1 MELRQPFVKLPWRFD
16 AERLAEEVRALP
28 ESAWMAHPSRMQGN
42 SAVALV
48 SRGGGDND
56 DFDGEMALTAH
67 LEACPYMMQVMASFG
82 EVLGRSRLMRLA
94 PGAEVAL
101 HVDFNYH
108 WVSRLRLHIPV
119 VTDPRVLFQC
129 ADEKVHM
136 AAGEC
141 WTFNSWRRHR
151 VINGGEAD
159 RIHLVVDTSGSSR
172 LWRVVEAAQREAG
185 EPSPGEAEL
194 LPYRP
199 RVRADIEVE
208 RYNSAPVMA
217 PGELDGLVAALLAE
231 IEAFPGNDAERVKE
245 YRQLLQGFCKDW
257 RVTWVRH
264 GFRRSGWPEYREL
277 IEAVRAQLHPEPRAL
292 VTGSNQIGVNPIIQ
306 QRILAPALA
315 EVHFE
320 RMIGDAAR
328 ES

>member
-16 AERLAEEVRALP
+16 AERMAEEVGALP
-28 ESAWMAHPSRMQGN
+28 ATAWMAHPSRMQGN
-42 SAVALV
+42 SAAALV
-48 SRGGGDND
+48 SRDGGDND
-56 DFDGEMALTAH
+56 DFDGEMGLTPH
-67 LEACPYMMQVMASFG
+67 LQACPYLMQVMASFD

-94 PGAEVAL
+94 AGAEVAL

-119 VTDPRVLFQC
+119 MTDPRVLFQC
-129 ADEKVHM
+129 ADEQVHM

-159 RIHLVVDTSGSSR
+159 RVHLVIDTSGSSR
-172 LWRVVEAAQREAG
+172 LWRVVEAAQRHSGA
-185 EPSPGEAEL
+185 PAPAEV

-199 RVRADIEVE
+199 DEPVEIEVE

-231 IEAFPGNDAERVKE
+231 IEAFPGNDPARVEE

-257 RVTWVRH
+257 RVAWARH
-264 GFRRSGWPEYREL
+264 GYRPSGWPHYRTL
-277 IEAVRAQLHPEPRAL
+277 IEAVRERLHPDPRAL
-292 VTGSNQIGVNPIIQ
+292 ITGSNQIGVNPIIQ

-315 EVHFE
+315 EEHFDHLVGE
-320 RMIGDAAR
+320 AAR
-328 ES
+328 ED